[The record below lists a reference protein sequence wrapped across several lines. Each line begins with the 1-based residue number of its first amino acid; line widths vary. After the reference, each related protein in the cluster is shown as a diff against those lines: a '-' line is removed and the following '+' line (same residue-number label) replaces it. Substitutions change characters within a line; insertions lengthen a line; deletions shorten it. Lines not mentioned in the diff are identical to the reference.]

1 VLKQCDWSKPIVSN
15 ATDAPGPVS
24 GPSGVKMK
32 GPYDSVPP
40 SYWLTDTKNGG
51 AFGFAT
57 EIGPGA
63 AVPPME
69 SLRRMLP
76 AKSLWPIDDVW
87 RFHAGG
93 DEFKDLGRFT
103 EALEG
108 RYGKATSAADY
119 ARKAQALTY
128 EGQRAMF
135 EGYARNKY
143 RSTGVIQWML
153 NNAWPSMIWHLYD
166 YYLRPGG
173 GYFGAKKANEPLHVQ
188 YSYDDGS
195 VAVVNDLYQGM
206 NGVKVSAE
214 VFDFDLAPKFSR
226 EVTIDVAP
234 DSVARPFIIPKPK
247 NITPTYFVRLRL
259 DDAQGREISRNF
271 YWLATR
277 DDVLDWKNTKWYYTP
292 TSRHADL
299 TALARLPVT
308 SVTASPRFE
317 AGGSEGRA
325 TVAVKNTGAALAFQ
339 VRLKLIDPA
348 TGDEV
353 LPVFWDDNYFE
364 LFPGEAREIRVAF
377 PRTGAQPRIELEGW
391 NVSTS

>member
-1 VLKQCDWSKPIVSN
+1 
-15 ATDAPGPVS
+15 
-24 GPSGVKMK
+24 
-32 GPYDSVPP
+32 
-40 SYWLTDTKNGG
+40 
-51 AFGFAT
+51 
-57 EIGPGA
+57 
-63 AVPPME
+63 
-69 SLRRMLP
+69 MLP